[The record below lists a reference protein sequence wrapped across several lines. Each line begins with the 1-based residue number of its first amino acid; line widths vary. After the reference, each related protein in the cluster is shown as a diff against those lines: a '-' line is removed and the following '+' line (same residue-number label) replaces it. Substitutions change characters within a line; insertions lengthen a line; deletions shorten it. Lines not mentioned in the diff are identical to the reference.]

1 MNTTDTTT
9 NNKTGF
15 TLGRIL
21 LLIAKTAILI
31 IIAIKLW
38 FWPLMIVTAL
48 LIIAA
53 YIWVGLGK
61 KIEAY
66 KKELGQFFDLAIQ
79 QWNQLDKIKPDPAHD
94 IYVDDDE
101 LYQERAKGLMPAVR
115 KLHAVKKRRDEYIGN
130 REIRKLSK
138 INADKTNADTEK

>member
-15 TLGRIL
+15 TFGGIL
-21 LLIAKTAILI
+21 LLLAKTAILI

-38 FWPLMIVTAL
+38 FWPLMIVTTL
-48 LIIAA
+48 VLIVAS
-53 YIWVGLGK
+53 IWVGLGT
-61 KIEAY
+61 KIQNY
-66 KKELGQFFDLAIQ
+66 KKEMGQLFDQAIR
-79 QWNQLDKIKPDPAHD
+79 QWNRLDKIQPDPVND
-94 IYVDDDE
+94 IYVEPDE

-115 KLHAVKKRRDEYIGN
+115 KLHAAKKKRDAYLES

-138 INADKTNADTEK
+138 TNADTEK